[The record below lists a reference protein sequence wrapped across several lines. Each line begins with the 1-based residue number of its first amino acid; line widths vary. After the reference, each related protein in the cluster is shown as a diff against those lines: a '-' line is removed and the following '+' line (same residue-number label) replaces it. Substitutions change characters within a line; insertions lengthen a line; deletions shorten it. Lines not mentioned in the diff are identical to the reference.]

1 MEMMITPYNSNF
13 WCIHIYIPSFY
24 IVSACINHDHP
35 WSSWSKES
43 TLVSSRYLFVS
54 GCWFVCTKLG
64 GLARGMSGQG
74 GAATS
79 CWRSCE
85 YNNCRPYFLIF
96 LFGLGLILAVVFG
109 LTPVNS
115 YPSGF
120 LGFRLVQFVR
130 SQSENNPVMW
140 GSDFLWVS
148 ALGMNQNWLFCPHS
162 PNWMKD
168 KIGRKPKF
176 AYI

>member
-1 MEMMITPYNSNF
+1 M
-13 WCIHIYIPSFY
+13 
-24 IVSACINHDHP
+24 
-35 WSSWSKES
+35 
-43 TLVSSRYLFVS
+43 
-54 GCWFVCTKLG
+54 CTKLG

-85 YNNCRPYFLIF
+85 YNCRPCFLIF

-130 SQSENNPVMW
+130 SQSENNPV
-140 GSDFLWVS
+140 
-148 ALGMNQNWLFCPHS
+148 
-162 PNWMKD
+162 
-168 KIGRKPKF
+168 I
-176 AYI
+176 